1 MITKTTG
8 IIFHSFKYGET
19 SIIARVFTKD
29 LGLQS
34 YIVPG
39 VRKQKSKI
47 KQNLF
52 QPLSIL
58 ELVVYHKE
66 RGGLQHIREIS
77 CPKPFDTIPYY
88 IAKSSIAIFLAE
100 MLHHALKNHEP
111 NPPLFTFIHDAIK
124 QLDQTKERVADFHL
138 VFLMELSRF
147 LGFHPRDNYDKKN
160 CVFNLKEGVFQPHVT
175 ERDLVLDKA
184 TSIHFQKV
192 IKGKMEHAA
201 LLCIP
206 KEYHRQLLYAIIDF
220 YRYHLDGMQEVKSHT
235 ILEMALND

>member
-1 MITKTTG
+1 MITKTNG
-8 IIFHSFKYGET
+8 IIFHSFKYSET

-39 VRKQKSKI
+39 VRKQKSRI

-77 CPKPFDTIPYY
+77 CPKPFDTIPYE

-100 MLHHALKNHEP
+100 MLHHSLKNHEP
-111 NPPLFTFIHDAIK
+111 NPPLFTFIHDAVK
-124 QLDQTKERVADFHL
+124 QLDQTKGRIADFHL
-138 VFLMELSRF
+138 VFLLQLSRF
-147 LGFHPRDNYDKKN
+147 LGFQPRDNYDKQN
-160 CVFNLKEGVFQPHVT
+160 CVFNLREGVFQPLT
-175 ERDLVLDKA
+175 TGMETVLDK
-184 TSIHFQKV
+184 TLSIYFHKA
-192 IKGKMEHAA
+192 IKAKMEHAE
-201 LLCIP
+201 LLMIP
-206 KEYHRQLLYAIIDF
+206 KEFRKQLLHTAIDL
-220 YRYHLDGMQEVKSHT
+220 YRYHLDGMQEIKSHT
-235 ILEMALND
+235 ILEMVLND

>member
-1 MITKTTG
+1 MITKTIG
-8 IIFHSFKYGET
+8 IIFHSFKYSET

-77 CPKPFDTIPYY
+77 CPRPFDTIPYD

-100 MLHHALKNHEP
+100 MLHHSLKNHEP
-111 NPPLFTFIHDAIK
+111 NPPLFTFIHDAVK
-124 QLDQTKERVADFHL
+124 QLDAAKGRVADFHL
-138 VFLMELSRF
+138 VFLLELSRF
-147 LGFHPRDNYDKKN
+147 LGFQPRNNYEKNN
-160 CVFNLKEGVFQPHVT
+160 CVFNLREGFFQPMSHRMESVI
-175 ERDLVLDKA
+175 DKN
-184 TSIHFQKV
+184 TSRYFHEV
-192 IKGKMEHAA
+192 ITTKMEDAA
-201 LLCIP
+201 SLTIP
-206 KEYHRQLLYAIIDF
+206 KELRKQLLHIAIDF
-220 YRYHLDGMQEVKSHT
+220 YRYHLDGMQEIKSHT
-235 ILEMALND
+235 ILEMVLND